1 MIIIRLLR
9 FIFEEKIQS
18 MKIQKNISLK
28 PFNTFGIDAKASLFT
43 EWNAIADVVEY
54 AQSIELKKH
63 PHLIL
68 GGGSNLLLTQ
78 DFDGL
83 VIRNNILSRKIVSRS
98 ENEVI
103 VKIGGGEVWHEIVLW
118 TIGQGWNGMENMSLI
133 PGSVG
138 AAPIQNIGAYGKELK
153 DVFVELEAVNLKTGE
168 IKIFEKEDCNF
179 GYRNS
184 VFKNE
189 LKGQFVI
196 VSVTLRLSKENHFN
210 ISYGTISKELES
222 KGITELS
229 AKVISDAVIAIRRS
243 KLPDPKELGNS
254 GSFFKNPII
263 SQTFYDEVKFE
274 HPNLPAYPA
283 GDGFVKVPAGW
294 LIDQAGWKGK
304 RIGNCGVHT
313 KQALVL
319 VNYGNAT
326 GNEIFQLSEDII
338 ADVIQK
344 YGIELEREVNVI

>member
-1 MIIIRLLR
+1 MRL
-9 FIFEEKIQS
+9 
-18 MKIQKNISLK
+18 QKNISLK
-28 PFNTFGIDAKASLFT
+28 PYNTFGIDVKSSFFL
-43 EWNAIADVVEY
+43 EWNSIADVQEY
-54 AQSIELKKH
+54 AQDESLKSHKR
-63 PHLIL
+63 LIL
-68 GGGSNLLLTQ
+68 GGGSNMLLTK
-78 DFDGL
+78 DFNGL
-83 VIRNNILSRKIVSRS
+83 AIRNNILGRDIIS
-98 ENEVI
+98 ENEEEVI

-118 TIGQGWNGMENMSLI
+118 TISQGWNGMENMSLI

-153 DVFVELEAVNLKTGE
+153 DLFVELEAIHLSDGMKRT
-168 IKIFEKEDCNF
+168 FDLEDCHF

-189 LKGQFVI
+189 LKGAYLI
-196 VSVTLRLSKENHFN
+196 TSVTLRLSKKPEFN
-210 ISYGTISKELES
+210 ISYGTIQQELDKMGVS
-222 KGITELS
+222 ELS
-229 AKVISDAVIAIRRS
+229 AKSISDAVISIRQS

-263 SQTFYDEVKFE
+263 LESFYEEVKFE
-274 HPNLPAYPA
+274 YPGLPSYPA
-283 GDGFVKVPAGW
+283 GDNMVKVPAGW

-304 RIGNCGVHT
+304 RVGNCGVHN

-319 VNYGNAT
+319 VNYGGAT
-326 GNEIFQLSEDII
+326 GQEIFQLSEDII

>member
-1 MIIIRLLR
+1 LN
-9 FIFEEKIQS
+9 FIFGGKKHK

-28 PFNTFGIDAKASLFT
+28 PFNTFGIEASTSLFT
-43 EWNAIADVVEY
+43 EWNSVTDVVEY
-54 AQSIELKKH
+54 AQSTELKKH
-63 PHLIL
+63 PRLIL
-68 GGGSNLLLTQ
+68 GGGSNMLLTQ

-83 VIRNNILSRKIVSRS
+83 AIKNNILGRKVLSNT
-98 ENEVI
+98 EKQAI

-118 TIGQGWNGMENMSLI
+118 TISQGWNGMENMSLI
-133 PGSVG
+133 PGSMG

-153 DVFVELEAVNLKTGE
+153 DVFVELEAVNLETGE
-168 IKIFEKEDCNF
+168 IRIFTKEECDF

-196 VSVTLRLSKENHFN
+196 VSVTLQLSKVADFN
-210 ISYGTISKELES
+210 VSYGTISKEIES

-229 AKVISDAVIAIRRS
+229 AKAVSDAVIAIRRS

-263 SQTFYDEVKFE
+263 PQSDYDEVKYE

-283 GDGFVKVPAGW
+283 GEGLVKVPAGW

-304 RIGNCGVHT
+304 RVGNCGVHS

-319 VNYGNAT
+319 VNYGGAS